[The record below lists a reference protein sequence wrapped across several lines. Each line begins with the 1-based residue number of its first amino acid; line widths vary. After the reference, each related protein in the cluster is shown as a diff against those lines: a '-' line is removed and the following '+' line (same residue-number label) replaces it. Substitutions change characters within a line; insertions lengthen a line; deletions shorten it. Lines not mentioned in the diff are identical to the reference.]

1 MIITRLLKN
10 KLYLSIYLL
19 LFIFTKSNQSF
30 SHECILKDTTPKEIT
45 IYNTCISQKNSQ
57 YNLDAKRFEEMEQ
70 NNGSTSI
77 RKYKRFQK
85 PHVFFSKFRN
95 RTETMF

>member
-10 KLYLSIYLL
+10 KLYFYVYLL

-45 IYNTCISQKNSQ
+45 IYNSCLSQKNSQ
-57 YNLDAKRFEEMEQ
+57 YNLDAKKFEEMEQ
-70 NNGSTSI
+70 KIIKLENENLLLKNKLLVFKKKIYDFLNNI
-77 RKYKRFQK
+77 
-85 PHVFFSKFRN
+85 
-95 RTETMF
+95 

>member
-10 KLYLSIYLL
+10 KLYLSVYFL

-45 IYNTCISQKNSQ
+45 IYNSCLSQKNSE
-57 YNLDAKRFEEMEQ
+57 YNLVAKKFEEMEQ
-70 NNGSTSI
+70 KIIKLENENLLLKNKLLVFKKKIYDFLNNI
-77 RKYKRFQK
+77 
-85 PHVFFSKFRN
+85 
-95 RTETMF
+95 

>member
-10 KLYLSIYLL
+10 KLYFYVYLL

-45 IYNTCISQKNSQ
+45 IYNSCLSQKNSQ
-57 YNLDAKRFEEMEQ
+57 YNLDAKKFEEMEQ
-70 NNGSTSI
+70 KIIRLENENLLLKNKLLFFKKKIYDFLNNI
-77 RKYKRFQK
+77 
-85 PHVFFSKFRN
+85 
-95 RTETMF
+95 

>member
-10 KLYLSIYLL
+10 KLYLSVYLL

-45 IYNTCISQKNSQ
+45 IYNSCLSQKNSH
-57 YNLDAKRFEEMEQ
+57 YNLDAKKLKDMEQ
-70 NNGSTSI
+70 KIIKLENENLLLKNKLLDLKKKIYGFLNSI
-77 RKYKRFQK
+77 
-85 PHVFFSKFRN
+85 
-95 RTETMF
+95 

>member
-10 KLYLSIYLL
+10 KLYLSAYLF

-45 IYNTCISQKNSQ
+45 IYNSCLSQKNSQ
-57 YNLDAKRFEEMEQ
+57 YNLDAKKFEEMEQ
-70 NNGSTSI
+70 KIIKLENENLLLKNKLLVIKKKIYDFLNNI
-77 RKYKRFQK
+77 
-85 PHVFFSKFRN
+85 
-95 RTETMF
+95 

>member
-10 KLYLSIYLL
+10 KLYLSVYLL

-45 IYNTCISQKNSQ
+45 IYNTCLSQKNSQ
-57 YNLDAKRFEEMEQ
+57 YNLDTKKFKEMEQ
-70 NNGSTSI
+70 KIIKLENENLLLKNKLLDLKKKIIDFLNSI
-77 RKYKRFQK
+77 
-85 PHVFFSKFRN
+85 
-95 RTETMF
+95 

>member
-10 KLYLSIYLL
+10 KLYLSVYFL

-45 IYNTCISQKNSQ
+45 IYNSCLSQKNSQ
-57 YNLDAKRFEEMEQ
+57 YNLDAKKFEEMEQ
-70 NNGSTSI
+70 KIIKLENENLLLKNKLLVFKKKIYDFLNNI
-77 RKYKRFQK
+77 
-85 PHVFFSKFRN
+85 
-95 RTETMF
+95 